1 MKRYVLFA
9 LVAALSLGELS
20 AGAAEIAE
28 VGGAVV
34 PAEAAPL
41 FAAGGVLG
49 QPVEVQGTVIIPV
62 VASVHGGSVPLG
74 VLVVKD
80 GQVSVL
86 MEESGKR
93 FAEALSRSGKGGR
106 GEAPRMQC
114 GGERSAKGA
123 SGEAASGKKCS
134 MKSAKGEDAPVKAC
148 PMKSPDAEGKKC
160 AMMSSGTACPMKG
173 AAAKTPDAAEAAPA
187 ESKGSAHVHGAATAS
202 PAAPKE
208 DICH

>member
-1 MKRYVLFA
+1 MKRCVLFA
-9 LVAALSLGELS
+9 LVAALGLGGLS
-20 AGAAEIAE
+20 AGAAEIA
-28 VGGAVV
+28 GSACVV
-34 PAEAAPL
+34 PPAETAPL

-62 VASVHGGSVPLG
+62 VAPLHGGSVPLG

-86 MEESGKR
+86 MEESGK
-93 FAEALSRSGKGGR
+93 GGR
-106 GEAPRMQC
+106 GEAPRMKC

-123 SGEAASGKKCS
+123 SGEAASVKKCS
-134 MKSAKGEDAPVKAC
+134 MKSPKGEDAPAKAC
-148 PMKSPDAEGKKC
+148 PMKGPGGEGKKC
-160 AMMSSGTACPMKG
+160 AIMSSGAACPMKG
-173 AAAKTPDAAEAAPA
+173 ASAKTPDAAEAAPA
-187 ESKGSAHVHGAATAS
+187 DLKGSTHVHSAAAAS

>member
-9 LVAALSLGELS
+9 LVAALGLGGLS
-20 AGAAEIAE
+20 AGAAEIAGS
-28 VGGAVV
+28 VAVV
-34 PAEAAPL
+34 PPAEAASL
-41 FAAGGVLG
+41 FVAGGVLG

-62 VASVHGGSVPLG
+62 VASLHGGSVPLG

-93 FAEALSRSGKGGR
+93 FAEALSRSGKDGR

-123 SGEAASGKKCS
+123 SGKKCS
-134 MKSAKGEDAPVKAC
+134 MKSAKGEDAPAKAC
-148 PMKSPDAEGKKC
+148 PMKGAGGEGKKC
-160 AMMSSGTACPMKG
+160 AMKSSGVACPMKG
-173 AAAKTPDAAEAAPA
+173 GAAKTPDAAEAAPA
-187 ESKGSAHVHGAATAS
+187 ESKGSAHVHGAAAAS

>member
-9 LVAALSLGELS
+9 LVAALSLGGLS
-20 AGAAEIAE
+20 AGAAEIA
-28 VGGAVV
+28 GSAAVV
-34 PAEAAPL
+34 PRAEAAPL

-106 GEAPRMQC
+106 GEAPRMKC
-114 GGERSAKGA
+114 GGERSAKGS

-134 MKSAKGEDAPVKAC
+134 MKSAKGEDAPAKAC
-148 PMKSPDAEGKKC
+148 PMKAAGEEGKKC
-160 AMMSSGTACPMKG
+160 AMKSSGAACPMKD
-173 AAAKTPDAAEAAPA
+173 AAAKTPEAAEAAPA
-187 ESKGSAHVHGAATAS
+187 ESKGSAHVHGAAAAS

>member
-1 MKRYVLFA
+1 MKRKEEESCYEAFCGFFVGGGGGCRGGFSRR
-9 LVAALSLGELS
+9 VGDRR
-20 AGAAEIAE
+20 G
-28 VGGAVV
+28 GGAVV

-62 VASVHGGSVPLG
+62 LASLHGGSVPLG

-86 MEESGKR
+86 MEESGGR

-106 GEAPRMQC
+106 GEAPRMKC
-114 GGERSAKGA
+114 ADERSAKGA

-134 MKSAKGEDAPVKAC
+134 MKSSKGEDA
-148 PMKSPDAEGKKC
+148 
-160 AMMSSGTACPMKG
+160 
-173 AAAKTPDAAEAAPA
+173 
-187 ESKGSAHVHGAATAS
+187 
-202 PAAPKE
+202 
-208 DICH
+208 